1 MRPPAGPDGR
11 ITAIDLTRG
20 EIAWQHANGIDSP
33 ALRDHE
39 RLRGVDLPLLGG
51 GRDFLLLTRTLLFS
65 GQQTP
70 GVNGA

>member
-1 MRPPAGPDGR
+1 LFKGPYGR

-20 EIAWQHANGIDSP
+20 EIAWQRANGIGSP
-33 ALRDHE
+33 ASRDHE

-51 GRDFLLLTRTLLFS
+51 GRDFLLLIRTLLFS

-70 GVNGA
+70 GVDGA